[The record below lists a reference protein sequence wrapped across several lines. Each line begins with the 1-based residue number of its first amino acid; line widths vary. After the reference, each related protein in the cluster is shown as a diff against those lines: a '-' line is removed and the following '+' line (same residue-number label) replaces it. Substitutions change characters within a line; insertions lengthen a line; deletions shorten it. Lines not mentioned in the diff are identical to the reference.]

1 MPTDGENTLPE
12 DQKQAY
18 PRYFTKS
25 TPEMRATVVELASP
39 PEDDFDRAVL
49 DIVDDVRLL
58 MSMLIK
64 RESKQNKIVRKRDV
78 EWLKKTAIIDADG
91 IKGCS
96 WGECP
101 TAFRRLSLLGFV
113 VCKKWKH
120 DYRAVIS
127 STGIDELIRQ
137 LQARN
142 NPS

>member
-1 MPTDGENTLPE
+1 MPTNNENTPPE
-12 DQKQAY
+12 DKKQASD
-18 PRYFTKS
+18 RYFTKS
-25 TPEMRATVVELASP
+25 TPEMRARVIELASP

-58 MSMLIK
+58 LSMLIK
-64 RESKQNKIVRKRDV
+64 REPKQNKIVRKRDV
-78 EWLKKTAIIDADG
+78 EWLKKSSIIDDDG

-101 TAFRRLSLLGFV
+101 TAFRRLSLLGLV
-113 VCKKWKH
+113 VCKRWKH

-127 STGIDELIRQ
+127 STGIDELIK
-137 LQARN
+137 LLHARN